1 MGHAVITW
9 DRADPLAQA
18 AGESRR
24 ANQALRD
31 YAAMGPER
39 SLRRLHERYVQQPS
53 NNPPTGFHAPTT
65 SFTTLSTWSLKHD
78 WVARVERWDGLAAQ
92 EAEAAWRERREE
104 EREEEWQ
111 LTRALFRR
119 GREMLDYPLVVEV
132 EDEDGKMGRV
142 SILGADV
149 AKNRNGPTGVVMLR
163 FDRPFFKMEEVEE
176 GKQLAIAK
184 FLKDERDI
192 QTKRVKLADVKQPYF
207 QTIQDAMRRAD
218 QMKEPT

>member
-31 YAAMGPER
+31 YAAMGAGR

-78 WVARVERWDGLAAQ
+78 WTARVERWDGLAAQ
-92 EAEAAWRERREE
+92 EAEAAWRARREE

-119 GREMLDYPLVVEV
+119 ARDMLDYPLMVEV
-132 EDEDGKMGRV
+132 EQEDGTKVQRPTNWRM
-142 SILGADV
+142 AD
-149 AKNRNGPTGVVMLR
+149 AAR
-163 FDRPFFKMEEVEE
+163 FIE
-176 GKQLAIAK
+176 LAA
-184 FLKDERDI
+184 
-192 QTKRVKLADVKQPYF
+192 KLARLAARMHDDDPSERALPE
-207 QTIQDAMRRAD
+207 TIFYIPDNGRPIQQLDDEAGDGRD
-218 QMKEPT
+218 Y

>member
-31 YAAMGPER
+31 YAAMGPAR
-39 SLRRLHERYVQQPS
+39 SRRQLRERYLQQPS
-53 NNPPTGFHAPTT
+53 SNPPAGFRPPTA
-65 SFTTLSTWSLKHD
+65 SLATLETWSLKHG
-78 WVARVERWDGLAAQ
+78 WVARTERWDGLAAQ

-119 GREMLDYPLVVEV
+119 GREMLEYPLVVEV
-132 EDEDGKMGRV
+132 EDEEGRTV
-142 SILGADV
+142 QRPTNWRMAD
-149 AKNRNGPTGVVMLR
+149 AAR
-163 FDRPFFKMEEVEE
+163 FIE
-176 GKQLAIAK
+176 LAA
-184 FLKDERDI
+184 
-192 QTKRVKLADVKQPYF
+192 KLARLAAHMSD
-207 QTIQDAMRRAD
+207 DD
-218 QMKEPT
+218 PTESSLPEVVFYIPDNGRPVRQLDDEAGGGPDY

>member
-31 YAAMGPER
+31 YATMGAGR
-39 SLRRLHERYVQQPS
+39 SLRKLHERYLQQAS
-53 NNPPTGFHAPTT
+53 NKPPTGLRLPTT

-78 WVARVERWDGLAAQ
+78 WVARTERWDGLAAQ

-119 GREMLDYPLVVEV
+119 ARDMLDYPLVVEV
-132 EDEDGKMGRV
+132 EDEDSKTVQRPTNWRMADAARFIELAAKLARLAARMHDDDPSERALPETIFYIPDNGR
-142 SILGADV
+142 
-149 AKNRNGPTGVVMLR
+149 P
-163 FDRPFFKMEEVEE
+163 
-176 GKQLAIAK
+176 
-184 FLKDERDI
+184 I
-192 QTKRVKLADVKQPYF
+192 QTMDDEAGDGPDY
-207 QTIQDAMRRAD
+207 
-218 QMKEPT
+218 